1 MKETIRL
8 SVFETNSSS
17 VHTLTIKEGPQSIK
31 DCFALAH
38 PDVIEHIQEKGL
50 LLENTTV
57 VDSYS
62 EPLIRFKKKLY
73 SIIAYADP
81 RGGET
86 LEVCHLIQAI
96 NVLKEIAD
104 GIDSKLVIGDIIW
117 DDNYNC
123 NENYSKSFA
132 DDLYYK
138 YSPIAGFLQ
147 LDTEEIANYL
157 FIDESFAE
165 EDDRDDYDRFP
176 DETPEGFRRIELGW
190 DF

>member
-1 MKETIRL
+1 MKKTIRL

-17 VHTLTIKEGPQSIK
+17 VHTLTIKEGPLSIK
-31 DCFALAH
+31 ECFAMAH
-38 PDVIEHIQEKGL
+38 QDVIEHIQEKGL
-50 LLENTTV
+50 LLENTSV

-73 SIIAYADP
+73 SIFAYADP

-86 LEVCHLIQAI
+86 YFICHLVQAI

-117 DDNYNC
+117 DDDR

-132 DDLYYK
+132 EDLYYK
-138 YSPIAGFLQ
+138 YSPIAGYLQ

-165 EDDRDDYDRFP
+165 EDDRDEYDRFP
-176 DETPEGFRRIELGW
+176 DEIPEGFRRIELGW